1 MADYK
6 CEECGK
12 RERGRPQTTVI
23 GRLVCPSC
31 AARTTGLAA
40 GMIAAGG
47 ATTGATPDVTA
58 QAIATEGWFQRLR
71 RRARGGSGTASSS

>member
-1 MADYK
+1 
-6 CEECGK
+6 
-12 RERGRPQTTVI
+12 VI

-40 GMIAAGG
+40 GMITAGG
-47 ATTGATPDVTA
+47 ATEGATPDVTA

-71 RRARGGSGTASSS
+71 RRRRGESGKRASE